1 MKLLNEKYNEIKQH
15 GSVGFPIQLYYIDS
29 THPRYVMP
37 LHWHKEAEIIRVISG
52 SLDLYINNTLNV
64 LNDGDIAFVNCKQLI
79 RAEPTNCIYECI
91 VFDLEYIAKKSSII
105 YSDYLYPLA
114 TGNLTVNCLLHKSSS
129 ALYRGFTELFDLLSD
144 EAPFYRLS
152 VMKNLYLILEEL
164 FKSGYTEENKISNR
178 KSKQT
183 AVMLDIINYIE
194 ENYSEAITLETLANR
209 CMLTPNHFCRTFKAY
224 TGKTPIEYVNFVRI
238 QNVLC
243 EIKLGEK
250 NITRIATDSGFNDIS
265 YFCKVFKKEM
275 GISAKKYAKNIK
287 EAESR

>member
-1 MKLLNEKYNEIKQH
+1 MKFLYQEYNEIKQH
-15 GSVGFPIQLYYIDS
+15 GSMGFPIQLYCLDH

-52 SLDLYINNTLNV
+52 CLDLYINNTLHI
-64 LNDGDIAFVNCKQLI
+64 LKSGDIAFINCKQLI
-79 RAEPTNCIYECI
+79 RAEPNNCIYECI
-91 VFDLEYIAKKSSII
+91 VFDLEYMAKKSSII
-105 YSDYLYPLA
+105 YSDYIYPLA
-114 TGNLTVNCLLHKSSS
+114 TGILTVNCLLHKENS
-129 ALYRGFTELFDLLSD
+129 LIYNGFTELFNTLSE

-152 VMKNLYLILEEL
+152 VMRNLYTVFEEL
-164 FKSGYTEENKISNR
+164 FKNGYIEQSNLSSR

-183 AVMLDIINYIE
+183 AVMLGILNWIE
-194 ENYSEAITLETLANR
+194 ENYAEAITLEDLASR

-238 QNVLC
+238 QNVLS

-250 NITRIATDSGFNDIS
+250 NITRIATDNGFNDMS

-275 GISAKKYAKNIK
+275 GVSAKKYAKNIK
-287 EAESR
+287 ER